1 MTAFMAWCGRR
12 PLRNSAFGM
21 LLLVTATLAANH
33 SAVADR
39 ARGATN
45 SLTVALDEATVL
57 KLPERTATLVVG
69 NPLIADVSVQPGG
82 VLVVTGK
89 GYGVTNVLALD
100 RAGTVMMERIVTVQ
114 GPSDNVVVVYRGV
127 DRETYSCTPKC
138 ERRIML
144 GDTPAYFTTTLA
156 QTSNLNLLAQGHGPG
171 QGAAASAPK

>member
-12 PLRNSAFGM
+12 PMRTQAFAM
-21 LLLVTATLAANH
+21 LLLAITSVLPDRAALAA
-33 SAVADR
+33 DR
-39 ARGATN
+39 VRGASA
-45 SLTVALDEATVL
+45 SLTVVLDEATVL
-57 KLPERTATLVVG
+57 KLPERTTTLVVG

-114 GPSDNVVVVYRGV
+114 GPSDNVVVVYRGI
-127 DRETYSCTPKC
+127 DRESYSCTPKC

-144 GDTPAYFTTTLA
+144 GDTPAYFTATLTQA
-156 QTSNLNLLAQGHGPG
+156 GNLNLQAQGQG
-171 QGAAASAPK
+171 QVTGQAAK